1 MMEKQ
6 KKKTTDE
13 PVLDFGLKFGGI
25 LTELGNFTQDITR
38 MVEEGKTEMS
48 KTGEISFDRSK
59 KVKGMY
65 GVSVRMGGD
74 GMPRVD
80 TFGRRPESDTR
91 EPIVDIFDEAERV
104 QVIVELPGVEEKD
117 ISLELKDSLLTL
129 TAGKGDRKYKK
140 EIDPG
145 AEIKGEPKKKY
156 KNGILEI
163 ILQKA

>member
-1 MMEKQ
+1 MEK
-6 KKKTTDE
+6 KKVKKDE

-80 TFGRRPESDTR
+80 TFGRRTESDTR
-91 EPIVDIFDEAERV
+91 EPIVDIFDEADRL

-117 ISLELKDSLLTL
+117 ISLKLKETTLTI
-129 TAGKGDRKYKK
+129 TAGKGERKYKK
-140 EIDPG
+140 EVDLGVPV
-145 AEIKGEPKKKY
+145 KGEPKKQY

-163 ILQKA
+163 NLVKA